1 MIKNTLTKGYALAI
15 LSAFTAANTYFTS
28 KHILNLVT
36 VFQFGILWFGFALIY
51 NSAYIIFTRKFRKLF
66 ILPIKAYFILALF
79 AFIEIIATTSF
90 FIAIKLMENPAIVSF
105 LGNISPALVTL
116 LAMLLLKERFN
127 LKEGIGVIIAITGVF
142 FVSFRWSFKLDS
154 LFVAGSEYVLLSAM
168 AVSINIIIAKKFIHQ
183 LQPEL
188 LSITRV
194 ISLLLFSLIA
204 LLSST
209 QKFGFQSETVLFAMY
224 GAFIGPFLGAC
235 AQYYALKYIP
245 VSKVVIIQSS
255 KSFMILLMAFVL
267 LGLWPLWIQI
277 AGGVLTIA
285 GIIMVTVNSNTQTGK
300 HLGIAN

>member
-66 ILPIKAYFILALF
+66 ILPVKAYFILALF

-90 FIAIKLMENPAIVSF
+90 FIAIKLMEKPAIVSF

-142 FVSFRWSFKLDS
+142 L
-154 LFVAGSEYVLLSAM
+154 
-168 AVSINIIIAKKFIHQ
+168 
-183 LQPEL
+183 
-188 LSITRV
+188 
-194 ISLLLFSLIA
+194 
-204 LLSST
+204 
-209 QKFGFQSETVLFAMY
+209 
-224 GAFIGPFLGAC
+224 
-235 AQYYALKYIP
+235 
-245 VSKVVIIQSS
+245 
-255 KSFMILLMAFVL
+255 
-267 LGLWPLWIQI
+267 
-277 AGGVLTIA
+277 
-285 GIIMVTVNSNTQTGK
+285 
-300 HLGIAN
+300 